1 MIDFLKKPWVIFA
14 IALPYFFCMN
24 NYLGIRIDG
33 VLYTLQVIH
42 RWFPE
47 RFVGDPPFMFG
58 NQDSFTI
65 FSPVYGFLMSHLS
78 VDVAALVITFIIQIV
93 FAVAMILFI
102 RAFAKK
108 FGFEHWTLPL
118 VIAFFTIYIS
128 GSDRT
133 FIFFSRLVEPYPV
146 PRSLAVAFGIMGLA
160 AIFSKNKW
168 ITPVL
173 ALVGSAFH
181 PLMAGW
187 VLPVWM
193 FYHFPKTRIPIV
205 VMSALLPLAGYIG
218 VEPFAGYP
226 DDWYYKP
233 LKCGPWGEKKEY
245 ISRFAV
251 YVSFFILLLY
261 KYSLNKYVRNFLVS
275 VSITT
280 TIAYYWFLWT
290 GINDFILLYQ
300 FQVWRVEWLCIVAS
314 FILFAYVLHDVVS
327 SYTKTHNFT
336 TRDLSIILIGLT
348 LFSDVHALEGLIVA
362 IILLLK
368 KNENVT
374 KKHFLVLGFMY
385 AVLNLLMA
393 AYCYMLVMG
402 APLPYI
408 VNFPL
413 ANSLYDRYT
422 ITTAIICLVCGVL
435 VLRKKDFL
443 RGVLFLLYLVFPQL
457 LMLPIVALAFPLL
470 KKWQMVAAILLIV
483 IDGIWGFPLRTT
495 SITLK
500 SLEKSQFLWTALFTF
515 IFAVAWTVKSK
526 NVLIAKILL
535 FLPILFAV
543 PYAVTHW
550 DSRQEKQII
559 EESNIDQF
567 KRQMIFPQVKE
578 RGKMFYYVNG
588 HLSNH
593 SRLQFLGGNYADYE
607 STVGEIFS
615 KDHFNVA
622 GNRCKNILYKNTE
635 RTFESVSSR
644 CTMVNS
650 FFSDSLSNPDI
661 LIDRTEYLCSL
672 DEISHLV
679 SDFENLPFVK
689 QDSLRMNVLEKN
701 VYLYGCPRQSQ
712 LEVSSNQAL
721 TEGR

>member
-24 NYLGIRIDG
+24 NYMGIRIDG

-78 VDVAALVITFIIQIV
+78 VDVAAMVITLVIQLV

-102 RAFAKK
+102 RAFARK
-108 FGFEHWTLPL
+108 FNFEHWTLPL

-133 FIFFSRLVEPYPV
+133 FIFFSRLIEPYPV

-160 AIFSKNKW
+160 AIFSKNRW

-205 VMSALLPLAGYIG
+205 VMSALFPLAGYIG

-226 DDWYYKP
+226 DDWYYKSLTCVP
-233 LKCGPWGEKKEY
+233 NAGFVFRFLMY
-245 ISRFAV
+245 IA
-251 YVSFFILLLY
+251 FFVIFIKWYAKGTFERQFCISALL
-261 KYSLNKYVRNFLVS
+261 
-275 VSITT
+275 ITA
-280 TIAYYWFLWT
+280 IATYWYLWT
-290 GINDFILLYQ
+290 GINNFILLYQ
-300 FQVWRVEWLCIVAS
+300 FQVWRMEWLCIVAS
-314 FILFAYVLHDVVS
+314 FVLFAYILYDVVS
-327 SYTKTHNFT
+327 GYRETCRFT
-336 TRDLSIILIGLT
+336 TRDLSIVLIGLT
-348 LFSDVHALEGLIVA
+348 LFSDIHAPEGLVAA

-368 KNENVT
+368 KNEDVT
-374 KKHFLVLGFMY
+374 KKHLLLLGFMY

-393 AYCYMLVMG
+393 AYCYMLALGVSI
-402 APLPYI
+402 PYI

-413 ANSLYDRYT
+413 ANSLYNRYIT
-422 ITTAIICLVCGVL
+422 ITALVCLICGL
-435 VLRKKDFL
+435 LTLRKKDFF
-443 RGVLFLLYLVFPQL
+443 RAVLFLLYPFFPQL
-457 LMLPIVALAFPLL
+457 LLLPVVALAFPLL
-470 KKWQMVAAILLIV
+470 KRWQVVAAIALVV
-483 IDGIWGFPLRTT
+483 IDGAWGFPMRTT
-495 SITLK
+495 NITL
-500 SLEKSQFLWTALFTF
+500 SFLEKSQFLWTVLFVSV
-515 IFAVAWTVKSK
+515 FAVAWFAKAKCGLVT
-526 NVLIAKILL
+526 KILL
-535 FLPILFAV
+535 FLPVLFAV
-543 PYAVTHW
+543 PYAMTHW
-550 DSRQEKQII
+550 DHRQEKQKI
-559 EESNIDQF
+559 EESNLDQF
-567 KRQMIFPQVKE
+567 KSQMAFPQVKE

-588 HLSNH
+588 YMDGD
-593 SRLQFLGGNYADYE
+593 SRLQFLGGNFADTK
-607 STVGEIFS
+607 STVGEIF
-615 KDHFNVA
+615 N
-622 GNRCKNILYKNTE
+622 KNHHKVSTGRLNHLIYKKNEKNAFTGI
-635 RTFESVSSR
+635 RMRDAIMYNFFE
-644 CTMVNS
+644 
-650 FFSDSLSNPDI
+650 DSLSVSGI
-661 LIDRTEYLCSL
+661 LIDRTRYLCSL

-689 QDSLRMNVLEKN
+689 QDSLRMNVLDKN
-701 VYLYGCPRQSQ
+701 VYLYECPQQSQ
-712 LEVSSNQAL
+712 VEVSSN
-721 TEGR
+721 

>member
-24 NYLGIRIDG
+24 NYMGIRIDG

-78 VDVAALVITFIIQIV
+78 VDVAAMVITLVIQLV

-102 RAFAKK
+102 RAFARK
-108 FGFEHWTLPL
+108 FNFEHWTLPL

-133 FIFFSRLVEPYPV
+133 FIFFSRLIEPYPV

-160 AIFSKNKW
+160 AIFSKNRW

-205 VMSALLPLAGYIG
+205 VMSALFPLAGYIG

-226 DDWYYKP
+226 DDWYYKS
-233 LKCGPWGEKKEY
+233 LTCGPNAGFVFRFLMY
-245 ISRFAV
+245 IA
-251 YVSFFILLLY
+251 FFIIFIKWYAKGTFERQFCFSVLLL
-261 KYSLNKYVRNFLVS
+261 
-275 VSITT
+275 TA
-280 TIAYYWFLWT
+280 IAAYWYLWT
-290 GINDFILLYQ
+290 GINNFILLYQ
-300 FQVWRVEWLCIVAS
+300 FQVWRMEWLCIVAS
-314 FILFAYVLHDVVS
+314 FVLFAYILYDVVS
-327 SYTKTHNFT
+327 GYRETCRFT
-336 TRDLSIILIGLT
+336 TRDLSIVLIGLT
-348 LFSDVHALEGLIVA
+348 LFSDIHAPEGLVAA

-368 KNENVT
+368 KNEDVT
-374 KKHFLVLGFMY
+374 KKHLLLLGFMY

-393 AYCYMLVMG
+393 AYCYMLALGVSI
-402 APLPYI
+402 PYI

-413 ANSLYDRYT
+413 ANSLYNRYIT
-422 ITTAIICLVCGVL
+422 ITALVCLICGL
-435 VLRKKDFL
+435 LTLRKKDFF
-443 RGVLFLLYLVFPQL
+443 RAVLFLLYPFFPQL
-457 LMLPIVALAFPLL
+457 LLLPIVALAFPLL
-470 KKWQMVAAILLIV
+470 KRWQVVAAVALIV
-483 IDGIWGFPLRTT
+483 VDGIWGFPMRTT
-495 SITLK
+495 NITL
-500 SLEKSQFLWTALFTF
+500 SFLEKSQLLWAVLFASVF
-515 IFAVAWTVKSK
+515 IFAWFAKAKYGLV
-526 NVLIAKILL
+526 AKILL
-535 FLPILFAV
+535 FLPVLFAV
-543 PYAVTHW
+543 PYAITHW
-550 DSRQEKQII
+550 DHRQEKQKI
-559 EESNIDQF
+559 EESNLDQF
-567 KRQMIFPQVKE
+567 KRQMAFPQVKE

-588 HLSNH
+588 YMDGV
-593 SRLQFLGGNYADYE
+593 SRLQFLGGNYVDTKT
-607 STVGEIFS
+607 TVGEIFNKGHHQLAVDRLNRLIYK
-615 KDHFNVA
+615 KDAKPAFNGV
-622 GNRCKNILYKNTE
+622 YE
-635 RTFESVSSR
+635 RDR
-644 CTMVNS
+644 IMYD
-650 FFSDSLSNPDI
+650 FFDDSLSISGI
-661 LIDRTEYLCSL
+661 LIDRTKYLCSL

-689 QDSLRMNVLEKN
+689 QDSLRMNVLDKN
-701 VYLYGCPRQSQ
+701 VYLYECPQQSQ
-712 LEVSSNQAL
+712 VEVSSN
-721 TEGR
+721 

>member
-160 AIFSKNKW
+160 TIFSKNKW

-233 LKCGPWGEKKEY
+233 LTYGPNAGFVFRFLMY
-245 ISRFAV
+245 IA
-251 YVSFFILLLY
+251 FFIIFIKWYAKGTFERQFCFSVLLL
-261 KYSLNKYVRNFLVS
+261 
-275 VSITT
+275 TA
-280 TIAYYWFLWT
+280 IAAYWYLWT
-290 GINDFILLYQ
+290 GINNFILLYQ
-300 FQVWRVEWLCIVAS
+300 FQVWRMEWLCIIAS
-314 FILFAYVLHDVVS
+314 FVLFAYIFYDVVS
-327 SYTKTHNFT
+327 GYRETRRFT
-336 TRDLSIILIGLT
+336 TRDLAVILIGLT
-348 LFSDVHALEGLIVA
+348 LFSDVHAPEGLVAA

-368 KNENVT
+368 KNEDVT
-374 KKHFLVLGFMY
+374 KKHFLMLGFMY

-435 VLRKKDFL
+435 QLRKKDFF
-443 RGVLFLLYLVFPQL
+443 RAILFLLYLVFPQFL
-457 LMLPIVALAFPLL
+457 LLPIVALAIPLL
-470 KKWQMVAAILLIV
+470 KRWQVVAAIVLII
-483 IDGIWGFPLRTT
+483 IDGVWGFPMRTT
-495 SITLK
+495 NISLTL
-500 SLEKSQFLWTALFTF
+500 LEKSQFLWAVLFVSVF
-515 IFAVAWTVKSK
+515 VIAWFAKVKYGL
-526 NVLIAKILL
+526 VAKILL
-535 FLPILFAV
+535 FLPVLFAV
-543 PYAVTHW
+543 PYAMTHW
-550 DSRQEKQII
+550 DHRQEKQKI
-559 EESNIDQF
+559 EESNLDQF
-567 KRQMIFPQVKE
+567 KSQMAFPQVKE

-588 HLSNH
+588 YMNGD
-593 SRLQFLGGNYADYE
+593 SRLQFLGGNYADTK
-607 STVGEIFS
+607 STVGEIF
-615 KDHFNVA
+615 N
-622 GNRCKNILYKNTE
+622 KNHHKVSTGRLNHLIYKKNEKNAFTGI
-635 RTFESVSSR
+635 RMRDAIMYNFFEDSLSVSS
-644 CTMVNS
+644 
-650 FFSDSLSNPDI
+650 I
-661 LIDRTEYLCSL
+661 LIDRTRYLCSL

-679 SDFENLPFVK
+679 SDFDNLPFAK
-689 QDSLRMNVLEKN
+689 QDSLRMNELDKN
-701 VYLYGCPRQSQ
+701 VYLYECPQQSSV
-712 LEVSSNQAL
+712 EVSSN
-721 TEGR
+721 

>member
-24 NYLGIRIDG
+24 NYMGIRIDG

-78 VDVAALVITFIIQIV
+78 VDVAALVITFIIQLV
-93 FAVAMILFI
+93 FAVAMIQFI
-102 RAFAKK
+102 RSFARK
-108 FGFEHWTLPL
+108 FDFEHWTLPL

-173 ALVGSAFH
+173 ALIGSAFH

-205 VMSALLPLAGYIG
+205 VMSALFPLAGYIG
-218 VEPFAGYP
+218 VEPFEGYP

-251 YVSFFILLLY
+251 YIAFFGLLIS
-261 KYSLNKYVRNFLVS
+261 KYNLNKYVRNFTM
-275 VSITT
+275 SIFITAA
-280 TIAYYWFLWT
+280 IAFYWYLWT
-290 GINDFILLYQ
+290 GINNFILLYQ
-300 FQVWRVEWLCIVAS
+300 FQVWRMEWLCIVAS
-314 FILFAYVLHDVVS
+314 FVLFACVLYDVVS
-327 SYTKTHNFT
+327 NFRETHSFT
-336 TRDLSIILIGLT
+336 TRNLSIILIGLT
-348 LFSDVHALEGLIVA
+348 LFSDVHAPEGLVAA
-362 IILLLK
+362 IILLLR

-374 KKHFLVLGFMY
+374 KKHFLMLGFMY

-402 APLPYI
+402 ASIPYI

-413 ANSLYDRYT
+413 GNSLYNRYT
-422 ITTAIICLVCGVL
+422 VTIAIISLVYGVL
-435 VLRKKDFL
+435 VLRKKEFL
-443 RGVLFLLYLVFPQL
+443 RAVLFLLYLVFPQFL
-457 LMLPIVALAFPLL
+457 LLPIIALAFPLL
-470 KKWQMVAAILLIV
+470 KRWQMVAAIMLIV
-483 IDGIWGFPLRTT
+483 VDGIWGFPMRTT
-495 SITLK
+495 SITLT
-500 SLEKSQFLWTALFTF
+500 SLERMQFLWATLFAF
-515 IFAVAWTVKSK
+515 VFVIAWAIKSK
-526 NVLIAKILL
+526 YVLIAKILL

-567 KRQMIFPQVKE
+567 KRQMIFPQVKD
-578 RGKMFYYVNG
+578 RGKMFFYVNG

-615 KDHFNVA
+615 KNHFNVA
-622 GNRCKNILYKNTE
+622 GNRCKIILYKNTE

-661 LIDRTEYLCSL
+661 LIDRTKYLCSL

-689 QDSLRMNVLEKN
+689 QDSLRMKVLDKN
-701 VYLYGCPRQSQ
+701 VYLYECPQLSQ
-712 LEVSSNQAL
+712 AGAESN
-721 TEGR
+721 

>member
-24 NYLGIRIDG
+24 NYMGIRIDG

-78 VDVAALVITFIIQIV
+78 VDVAAMVITLVIQLV

-102 RAFAKK
+102 RAFARK
-108 FGFEHWTLPL
+108 FNFEHWTLPL

-133 FIFFSRLVEPYPV
+133 FIFFSRLIEPYPV

-160 AIFSKNKW
+160 AMFSKNRW

-205 VMSALLPLAGYIG
+205 VMSALFPLAGYIG

-251 YVSFFILLLY
+251 YISFFGLLIS
-261 KYSLNKYVRNFLVS
+261 KYNLNKYARNFTLS
-275 VSITT
+275 VFITT
-280 TIAYYWFLWT
+280 VIAFYWYLWT
-290 GINDFILLYQ
+290 GINNFILLYQ
-300 FQVWRVEWLCIVAS
+300 FQVWRMEWLCIVAS
-314 FILFAYVLHDVVS
+314 FVLFAYIFYDVVS
-327 SYTKTHNFT
+327 GYRETRRFT
-336 TRDLSIILIGLT
+336 TRDLAVILIGLT
-348 LFSDVHALEGLIVA
+348 LFSDVHAPEGLVAA

-368 KNENVT
+368 KNEDVT
-374 KKHFLVLGFMY
+374 KKHLLLLGFMY

-393 AYCYMLVMG
+393 AYCYMLALGVSI
-402 APLPYI
+402 PYI

-413 ANSLYDRYT
+413 ANSLYNRYIT
-422 ITTAIICLVCGVL
+422 ITALVCLICGL
-435 VLRKKDFL
+435 LTLRKKDFF
-443 RGVLFLLYLVFPQL
+443 RAVLFLLYPFSPQL
-457 LMLPIVALAFPLL
+457 LLLPIVALAFPLL
-470 KKWQMVAAILLIV
+470 KRWQVVAAIALVV
-483 IDGIWGFPLRTT
+483 IDGAWGFPMRTT
-495 SITLK
+495 NITL
-500 SLEKSQFLWTALFTF
+500 SFLEKSQFLWTVLFVSV
-515 IFAVAWTVKSK
+515 FAVAWFAKAKCGLVT
-526 NVLIAKILL
+526 KILL
-535 FLPILFAV
+535 FLPVSFAV
-543 PYAVTHW
+543 PYAITHW
-550 DSRQEKQII
+550 DHRQEKQKI
-559 EESNIDQF
+559 EESNLDQF
-567 KRQMIFPQVKE
+567 KRQMAFPQVKE
-578 RGKMFYYVNG
+578 RGRMFYYVNG
-588 HLSNH
+588 YLSNH
-593 SRLQFLGGNYADYE
+593 SRLQFLGGSYADYE

-615 KDHFNVA
+615 KNHFDVA
-622 GNRCKNILYKNTE
+622 GKRCKNILYKNTE
-635 RTFESVSSR
+635 CTFKSVSSR
-644 CTMVNS
+644 CSMVNY
-650 FFSDSLSNPDI
+650 FFTDSLSNPDI
-661 LIDRTEYLCSL
+661 LIDRTKYLCSL

-689 QDSLRMNVLEKN
+689 QDSLRMNVLDKN
-701 VYLYGCPRQSQ
+701 VYLYECPQQSQ
-712 LEVSSNQAL
+712 VEVSSN
-721 TEGR
+721 

>member
-160 AIFSKNKW
+160 TIFSKNKW

-187 VLPVWM
+187 ILPVWM

-233 LKCGPWGEKKEY
+233 LTYGPNAGFVFRFLMY
-245 ISRFAV
+245 IA
-251 YVSFFILLLY
+251 FFIIFIKWYAKGTFERQFCFSVLLL
-261 KYSLNKYVRNFLVS
+261 
-275 VSITT
+275 TA
-280 TIAYYWFLWT
+280 IAAYWYLWT
-290 GINDFILLYQ
+290 GINNFILLYQ
-300 FQVWRVEWLCIVAS
+300 FQVWRMEWLCIVVS
-314 FILFAYVLHDVVS
+314 FVLLAYIFYDVVS
-327 SYTKTHNFT
+327 GYRETRRFT
-336 TRDLSIILIGLT
+336 TRNLAVILIGLT
-348 LFSDVHALEGLIVA
+348 LFSDVHAPEGLVAA

-374 KKHFLVLGFMY
+374 KKHFLMLGFMY

-402 APLPYI
+402 ASIPY
-408 VNFPL
+408 FLHFSL
-413 ANSLYDRYT
+413 ANSLYNHYT
-422 ITTAIICLVCGVL
+422 ITTAVICLICGVL
-435 VLRKKDFL
+435 QLRKKDFF
-443 RGVLFLLYLVFPQL
+443 RAILFLLYLVFPQFL
-457 LMLPIVALAFPLL
+457 LLPIVALAILLL
-470 KKWQMVAAILLIV
+470 KRWQVVAAIVLII
-483 IDGIWGFPLRTT
+483 IDGVWGFPMRTT
-495 SITLK
+495 NISLTL
-500 SLEKSQFLWTALFTF
+500 LEKSQFLWAVLFVSVF
-515 IFAVAWTVKSK
+515 VIAWFAKVKYGL
-526 NVLIAKILL
+526 VAKILL
-535 FLPILFAV
+535 FLPVLFAV
-543 PYAVTHW
+543 PYAMTHW
-550 DSRQEKQII
+550 DHRQEKQKI
-559 EESNIDQF
+559 EESNLDQF
-567 KRQMIFPQVKE
+567 KSQMAFPQVKE

-588 HLSNH
+588 YMNGD
-593 SRLQFLGGNYADYE
+593 SRLQFLGGNYADTK
-607 STVGEIFS
+607 STVGEIF
-615 KDHFNVA
+615 N
-622 GNRCKNILYKNTE
+622 KNHHKVSTGRLNHLIYKKNEKNAFTGI
-635 RTFESVSSR
+635 RMRDAIMYNFFEDSLSVSS
-644 CTMVNS
+644 
-650 FFSDSLSNPDI
+650 I
-661 LIDRTEYLCSL
+661 LIDRTRYLCSL

-679 SDFENLPFVK
+679 SDFDNLPFAK
-689 QDSLRMNVLEKN
+689 QDSLRMNELDKN
-701 VYLYGCPRQSQ
+701 VYLYECPQQSSV
-712 LEVSSNQAL
+712 EVSSN
-721 TEGR
+721 

>member
-205 VMSALLPLAGYIG
+205 VMSALFPLAGYIG

-233 LKCGPWGEKKEY
+233 LTCGPNAGFVFRFLMY
-245 ISRFAV
+245 IA
-251 YVSFFILLLY
+251 FFIIFIKWYAKGTFERQFCFSVLLL
-261 KYSLNKYVRNFLVS
+261 
-275 VSITT
+275 TA
-280 TIAYYWFLWT
+280 IAAYWYLWT
-290 GINDFILLYQ
+290 GINNFILLYQ
-300 FQVWRVEWLCIVAS
+300 FQVWRVEWLCIVVS
-314 FILFAYVLHDVVS
+314 FILFACVLSDVVS
-327 SYTKTHNFT
+327 GYRKFRRFT

-348 LFSDVHALEGLIVA
+348 LFSDIHALEGLIAAV
-362 IILLLK
+362 ILLLR
-368 KNENVT
+368 KNEDVT
-374 KKHFLVLGFMY
+374 KKHFLMLGFMY

-402 APLPYI
+402 ASIPY
-408 VNFPL
+408 FLHFSL
-413 ANSLYDRYT
+413 ANSLYNHYT
-422 ITTAIICLVCGVL
+422 ITTAVICLICGVL
-435 VLRKKDFL
+435 QLRKKDFF
-443 RGVLFLLYLVFPQL
+443 RAILFLLYLVFPQFL
-457 LMLPIVALAFPLL
+457 LLPIVALAIPLL
-470 KKWQMVAAILLIV
+470 KRWQVVAAIVLIV
-483 IDGIWGFPLRTT
+483 IDCIWGFPLRTT
-495 SITLK
+495 NISLT
-500 SLEKSQFLWTALFTF
+500 SLEKTQFLWAALFAFTF
-515 IFAVAWTVKSK
+515 VVAWTTKSK
-526 NVLIAKILL
+526 YVLIAKFLL
-535 FLPILFAV
+535 FLPAVFAV

-550 DSRQEKQII
+550 DCRQEKQKI
-559 EESNIDQF
+559 EESNLDQF
-567 KRQMIFPQVKE
+567 KKQMIFPQIKE
-578 RGKMFYYVNG
+578 RGRMFYYVNG
-588 HLSNH
+588 YMDRD
-593 SRLQFLGGNYADYE
+593 SRLQFLGGNYVDTKT
-607 STVGEIFS
+607 TVGEIFN
-615 KDHFNVA
+615 KGHHQLAVNRLNKLIYRN
-622 GNRCKNILYKNTE
+622 GNKPNFKGVYE
-635 RTFESVSSR
+635 RAQI
-644 CTMVNS
+644 MYG
-650 FFSDSLSNPDI
+650 FFDDSLSVSNI
-661 LIDRTEYLCSL
+661 LIDRTKYLCSL
-672 DEISHLV
+672 GEISHLV
-679 SDFENLPFVK
+679 SDFEDLPFVK
-689 QDSLRMNVLEKN
+689 QDSLLMNVLDKN
-701 VYLYGCPRQSQ
+701 VYLYECPQLSQ
-712 LEVSSNQAL
+712 LDVVSN
-721 TEGR
+721 

>member
-14 IALPYFFCMN
+14 IDLPYFFCMN

-160 AIFSKNKW
+160 TIFSKNKW

-233 LKCGPWGEKKEY
+233 LTYGPNAGFVFRFLMY
-245 ISRFAV
+245 IA
-251 YVSFFILLLY
+251 FFIIFIKWYAKGTFERQFCFSVLLL
-261 KYSLNKYVRNFLVS
+261 
-275 VSITT
+275 TA
-280 TIAYYWFLWT
+280 IAAYWYLWT
-290 GINDFILLYQ
+290 GINNFILLYQ
-300 FQVWRVEWLCIVAS
+300 FQVWRMEWLCIVVS
-314 FILFAYVLHDVVS
+314 FVLLAYIFYDVVS
-327 SYTKTHNFT
+327 GYRETRRFT
-336 TRDLSIILIGLT
+336 TRDLAVILIGLT
-348 LFSDVHALEGLIVA
+348 LFSDVHAPEGLVAA

-374 KKHFLVLGFMY
+374 KKHFLMLGFMY

-402 APLPYI
+402 ASIPY
-408 VNFPL
+408 FLHFSL
-413 ANSLYDRYT
+413 ANSLYNHYT
-422 ITTAIICLVCGVL
+422 ITTAVICLICGVL
-435 VLRKKDFL
+435 QLRKKDFF
-443 RGVLFLLYLVFPQL
+443 RAILFLLYLVFPQFL
-457 LMLPIVALAFPLL
+457 LLPIVALAIPLL
-470 KKWQMVAAILLIV
+470 KRWQVVAAIVLII
-483 IDGIWGFPLRTT
+483 IDGVWGFPMRTT
-495 SITLK
+495 NISLTL
-500 SLEKSQFLWTALFTF
+500 LEKSQFLWAVLFVSVF
-515 IFAVAWTVKSK
+515 VIAWFAKVKYGL
-526 NVLIAKILL
+526 VAKILL
-535 FLPILFAV
+535 FLPVLFAV
-543 PYAVTHW
+543 PYAMTHW
-550 DSRQEKQII
+550 DHRQEKQKI
-559 EESNIDQF
+559 EESNLDQF
-567 KRQMIFPQVKE
+567 KSQMAFPQVKE

-588 HLSNH
+588 YMNGD
-593 SRLQFLGGNYADYE
+593 SRLQFLGGNYADTKT
-607 STVGEIFS
+607 TVGEIFN
-615 KDHFNVA
+615 KGHHQLAVNRLNKLIYRN
-622 GNRCKNILYKNTE
+622 GNKPNFKGVYE
-635 RTFESVSSR
+635 RGQIMYGFFDDSLSVSS
-644 CTMVNS
+644 
-650 FFSDSLSNPDI
+650 I
-661 LIDRTEYLCSL
+661 LIDRTKYLCSL
-672 DEISHLV
+672 GEISHLV
-679 SDFENLPFVK
+679 SDFEDLPFVK
-689 QDSLRMNVLEKN
+689 QDSLLMNVLDKN
-701 VYLYGCPRQSQ
+701 VYLYECPQLSQ
-712 LEVSSNQAL
+712 LDVVSN
-721 TEGR
+721 

>member
-24 NYLGIRIDG
+24 NYMGIRIDG

-78 VDVAALVITFIIQIV
+78 VDVAAMVITLVIQLV

-102 RAFAKK
+102 RAFARK
-108 FGFEHWTLPL
+108 FNFEHWTLPL

-133 FIFFSRLVEPYPV
+133 FIFFSRLIEPYPV

-160 AIFSKNKW
+160 AIFSKNRW

-205 VMSALLPLAGYIG
+205 VMSALFPLAGYIG

-233 LKCGPWGEKKEY
+233 LTYGPNAGFVFRFLMY
-245 ISRFAV
+245 IA
-251 YVSFFILLLY
+251 FFIIFIKWYAKGTFERQFCFSVLLL
-261 KYSLNKYVRNFLVS
+261 
-275 VSITT
+275 TA
-280 TIAYYWFLWT
+280 IAAYWYLWT
-290 GINDFILLYQ
+290 GINNFILLYQ
-300 FQVWRVEWLCIVAS
+300 FQVWRMEWLCIVAS
-314 FILFAYVLHDVVS
+314 FVLFAYIFYDVVS
-327 SYTKTHNFT
+327 GYRETRRFT
-336 TRDLSIILIGLT
+336 TRDLAVVLIGLT
-348 LFSDVHALEGLIVA
+348 LFSDIHAPEGLVAA

-368 KNENVT
+368 KNEDVT
-374 KKHFLVLGFMY
+374 KKHLLLLGFMY

-393 AYCYMLVMG
+393 AYCYMLALGVSI
-402 APLPYI
+402 PYI

-413 ANSLYDRYT
+413 ANSLYNRYIT
-422 ITTAIICLVCGVL
+422 ITALVCLICGL
-435 VLRKKDFL
+435 LTLRKKDFF
-443 RGVLFLLYLVFPQL
+443 RAVLFLLYPFSPQL
-457 LMLPIVALAFPLL
+457 LLLPIVALAFPLL
-470 KKWQMVAAILLIV
+470 KRWQVVAAVALIV
-483 IDGIWGFPLRTT
+483 VDGAWGFPMRTT
-495 SITLK
+495 NITL
-500 SLEKSQFLWTALFTF
+500 SFLEKSQFLWTVLFVSV
-515 IFAVAWTVKSK
+515 FAVAWFAKAKCGLVT
-526 NVLIAKILL
+526 KILL
-535 FLPILFAV
+535 FLPVLFAV
-543 PYAVTHW
+543 PYAMTHW
-550 DSRQEKQII
+550 DHRQEKQKI
-559 EESNIDQF
+559 EESNLDQF
-567 KRQMIFPQVKE
+567 KSQMAFPQVKE

-588 HLSNH
+588 YMNGD
-593 SRLQFLGGNYADYE
+593 SRLQFLGGNYVDTKT
-607 STVGEIFS
+607 TVGEIFN
-615 KDHFNVA
+615 KGHHQLAVDRL
-622 GNRCKNILYKNTE
+622 NRLIYKNDNNPTFKGVYE
-635 RTFESVSSR
+635 RARIMYDFFEDSLSVSS
-644 CTMVNS
+644 
-650 FFSDSLSNPDI
+650 I
-661 LIDRTEYLCSL
+661 LIDRTKYLCSL

-689 QDSLRMNVLEKN
+689 QDSLRMNVLDKN
-701 VYLYGCPRQSQ
+701 VYLYECPQLSQ
-712 LEVSSNQAL
+712 AEVESN
-721 TEGR
+721 

>member
-24 NYLGIRIDG
+24 NYMGIRIDG

-78 VDVAALVITFIIQIV
+78 VDVAAMVITLVIQLV

-102 RAFAKK
+102 RAFARK
-108 FGFEHWTLPL
+108 FNFEHWTLPL

-133 FIFFSRLVEPYPV
+133 FIFFSRLIEPYPV

-160 AIFSKNKW
+160 AIFSKNRW

-205 VMSALLPLAGYIG
+205 VMSALFPLAGYIG

-226 DDWYYKP
+226 DDWYYKS
-233 LKCGPWGEKKEY
+233 LTCGPNAGFVFRFLMY
-245 ISRFAV
+245 IA
-251 YVSFFILLLY
+251 FFIIFIKWYAKGTFERQFCFSVLLL
-261 KYSLNKYVRNFLVS
+261 
-275 VSITT
+275 TA
-280 TIAYYWFLWT
+280 IAAYWYLWT
-290 GINDFILLYQ
+290 GINNFILLYQ
-300 FQVWRVEWLCIVAS
+300 FQVWRMEWLCIVAS
-314 FILFAYVLHDVVS
+314 FVLFAYILYDVVS
-327 SYTKTHNFT
+327 GYRETCRFT
-336 TRDLSIILIGLT
+336 TRDLSIVLIGLT
-348 LFSDVHALEGLIVA
+348 LFSDIHAPEGLVAA

-368 KNENVT
+368 KNEDVT
-374 KKHFLVLGFMY
+374 KKHLLLLGFMY

-393 AYCYMLVMG
+393 AYCYMLALGVSI
-402 APLPYI
+402 PYI

-413 ANSLYDRYT
+413 ANSLYNRYIT
-422 ITTAIICLVCGVL
+422 ITALVCLICGL
-435 VLRKKDFL
+435 LTLRKKDFF
-443 RGVLFLLYLVFPQL
+443 RAVLFLLYPFFPQL
-457 LMLPIVALAFPLL
+457 LLLPIVALAFPLL
-470 KKWQMVAAILLIV
+470 KRWQVVAAVALIV
-483 IDGIWGFPLRTT
+483 VDGIWGFPMRTT
-495 SITLK
+495 NITL
-500 SLEKSQFLWTALFTF
+500 SFLEKSQLLWAVLFASVF
-515 IFAVAWTVKSK
+515 IFAWFAKAKYGLV
-526 NVLIAKILL
+526 AKILL
-535 FLPILFAV
+535 FLPVLFAV
-543 PYAVTHW
+543 PYAITHW
-550 DSRQEKQII
+550 DHRQEKQKI
-559 EESNIDQF
+559 EESNLDQF
-567 KRQMIFPQVKE
+567 KRQMAFPQVKE

-588 HLSNH
+588 YMDGV
-593 SRLQFLGGNYADYE
+593 SRLQFLGGNYVDTKT
-607 STVGEIFS
+607 TVGEIF
-615 KDHFNVA
+615 N
-622 GNRCKNILYKNTE
+622 KNHHKVSTGRLNHLIYKKNEKNAFTGI
-635 RTFESVSSR
+635 RMRDAIMYNFFE
-644 CTMVNS
+644 
-650 FFSDSLSNPDI
+650 DSLSVSGI
-661 LIDRTEYLCSL
+661 LIDRTKYLCSL

-689 QDSLRMNVLEKN
+689 QDSLRMNVLDKK
-701 VYLYGCPRQSQ
+701 VYLYECPQQSQ
-712 LEVSSNQAL
+712 VEVSSN
-721 TEGR
+721 

>member
-24 NYLGIRIDG
+24 NYMGIRIDG

-78 VDVAALVITFIIQIV
+78 VDVAAMVITLVIQLV

-102 RAFAKK
+102 RAFARK
-108 FGFEHWTLPL
+108 FNFEHWTLPL

-133 FIFFSRLVEPYPV
+133 FIFFSRLIEPYPV

-160 AIFSKNKW
+160 AIFSKNRW

-205 VMSALLPLAGYIG
+205 VMSALFPLAGYIG

-226 DDWYYKP
+226 DDWYYKS
-233 LKCGPWGEKKEY
+233 LTCGPNAGFVFRFLMY
-245 ISRFAV
+245 IA
-251 YVSFFILLLY
+251 FFIIFIKWYAKGTFERQFCFSVLLL
-261 KYSLNKYVRNFLVS
+261 
-275 VSITT
+275 TA
-280 TIAYYWFLWT
+280 IAAYWYLWT
-290 GINDFILLYQ
+290 GINNFILLYQ
-300 FQVWRVEWLCIVAS
+300 FQVWRMEWLCIVAS
-314 FILFAYVLHDVVS
+314 FVLFAYILYDVVS
-327 SYTKTHNFT
+327 GYRETCRFT
-336 TRDLSIILIGLT
+336 TRDLSIVLIGLT
-348 LFSDVHALEGLIVA
+348 LFSDIHAPEGLVAA

-368 KNENVT
+368 KNEDVT
-374 KKHFLVLGFMY
+374 KKHLLLLGFMY

-393 AYCYMLVMG
+393 AYCYMLALGVSI
-402 APLPYI
+402 PYI

-413 ANSLYDRYT
+413 ANSLYNRYIT
-422 ITTAIICLVCGVL
+422 ITALVCLICGL
-435 VLRKKDFL
+435 LTLRKKDFF
-443 RGVLFLLYLVFPQL
+443 RAVLFLLYPFFPQL
-457 LMLPIVALAFPLL
+457 LLLPIVALAFPLL
-470 KKWQMVAAILLIV
+470 KRWQVVAAVALIV
-483 IDGIWGFPLRTT
+483 VDGIWGFPMRTT
-495 SITLK
+495 NITL
-500 SLEKSQFLWTALFTF
+500 SFLEKSQLLWAVLFASVF
-515 IFAVAWTVKSK
+515 IFAWFAKAKYGLV
-526 NVLIAKILL
+526 AKILL
-535 FLPILFAV
+535 FLPVLFAV
-543 PYAVTHW
+543 PYAITHW
-550 DSRQEKQII
+550 DHRQEKQKI
-559 EESNIDQF
+559 EESNLDQF
-567 KRQMIFPQVKE
+567 KRQMAFPQVKE

-588 HLSNH
+588 YMDGV
-593 SRLQFLGGNYADYE
+593 SRLQFLGGNYVDTKT
-607 STVGEIFS
+607 TVGEIF
-615 KDHFNVA
+615 N
-622 GNRCKNILYKNTE
+622 KNHHKVSTGRLNHLIYKKNEKNAFTGI
-635 RTFESVSSR
+635 RMRDAIMYNFFEDSLSVSS
-644 CTMVNS
+644 
-650 FFSDSLSNPDI
+650 I
-661 LIDRTEYLCSL
+661 LVDRTRYLCSL

-689 QDSLRMNVLEKN
+689 QDSLRMNVLDKK
-701 VYLYGCPRQSQ
+701 VYLYECPQLSQ
-712 LEVSSNQAL
+712 AGAESN
-721 TEGR
+721 

>member
-133 FIFFSRLVEPYPV
+133 FVFFSRLVEPYPV

-160 AIFSKNKW
+160 TIFSKNKW

-205 VMSALLPLAGYIG
+205 VMSALFPLAGYIG

-251 YVSFFILLLY
+251 YIAFFGLLIS
-261 KYSLNKYVRNFLVS
+261 KYNLNKYVRNFTL
-275 VSITT
+275 SIFITAA
-280 TIAYYWFLWT
+280 IAFYWYLWT
-290 GINDFILLYQ
+290 GINNFILLYQ
-300 FQVWRVEWLCIVAS
+300 FQVWRMEWLCIVVS
-314 FILFAYVLHDVVS
+314 FVLFANILYDVVS
-327 SYTKTHNFT
+327 NFRETHSFT

-348 LFSDVHALEGLIVA
+348 LFSDVHAPEGLVAA
-362 IILLLK
+362 IILLLR

-374 KKHFLVLGFMY
+374 KKHFLMLGFMY

-393 AYCYMLVMG
+393 AYCYMLVLG
-402 APLPYI
+402 ASIPYI
-408 VNFPL
+408 VNFLL
-413 ANSLYDRYT
+413 ANSLYNRYMI
-422 ITTAIICLVCGVL
+422 ITALVCLICGL
-435 VLRKKDFL
+435 LMLRKKDFF
-443 RGVLFLLYLVFPQL
+443 RAVLFLLYPFFPQL
-457 LMLPIVALAFPLL
+457 LLLPIVALAIPLL
-470 KKWQMVAAILLIV
+470 KRWQVVAAIVLII
-483 IDGIWGFPLRTT
+483 IDGVWGFPMRTT
-495 SITLK
+495 NISLTL
-500 SLEKSQFLWTALFTF
+500 LEKSQFLWAVLFVSVF
-515 IFAVAWTVKSK
+515 VIAWFAKVKYGL
-526 NVLIAKILL
+526 VAKILL
-535 FLPILFAV
+535 FLPVLFAV
-543 PYAVTHW
+543 PYAMTHW
-550 DSRQEKQII
+550 DHRQEKQII

-567 KRQMIFPQVKE
+567 KKQMIFPQVKD
-578 RGKMFYYVNG
+578 RGKIFFYVNG
-588 HLSNH
+588 YLSNH

-615 KDHFNVA
+615 KNHFNVA
-622 GNRCKNILYKNTE
+622 GNRCKNILYKNKE

-661 LIDRTEYLCSL
+661 LIDRTKYLCSL

-689 QDSLRMNVLEKN
+689 QDSLRMNVLDKN
-701 VYLYGCPRQSQ
+701 VYLYECPQLSQ
-712 LEVSSNQAL
+712 AGAKSN
-721 TEGR
+721 

>member
-24 NYLGIRIDG
+24 NYMGIRIDG

-78 VDVAALVITFIIQIV
+78 VDVAAMVITLVIQLV

-102 RAFAKK
+102 RAFARK
-108 FGFEHWTLPL
+108 FNFEHWTLPL
-118 VIAFFTIYIS
+118 AIAFFTIYIS

-160 AIFSKNKW
+160 AIFSKNRW

-205 VMSALLPLAGYIG
+205 VMSALFPLAGYIG

-226 DDWYYKP
+226 DDWYYKS
-233 LKCGPWGEKKEY
+233 LTCGPNAGFVFRFLMY
-245 ISRFAV
+245 IA
-251 YVSFFILLLY
+251 FFIIFIKWYAKGTFERQFCFSVLLL
-261 KYSLNKYVRNFLVS
+261 
-275 VSITT
+275 TA
-280 TIAYYWFLWT
+280 IAAYWYLWT
-290 GINDFILLYQ
+290 GINNFILLYQ
-300 FQVWRVEWLCIVAS
+300 FQVWRMEWLCIVAS
-314 FILFAYVLHDVVS
+314 FVLFAYILYDVVS
-327 SYTKTHNFT
+327 GYRETRRFT
-336 TRDLSIILIGLT
+336 TRDLSIVLIGLT
-348 LFSDVHALEGLIVA
+348 LFSDIHAPEGLVAA

-368 KNENVT
+368 KNEDVT
-374 KKHFLVLGFMY
+374 KKHLLLLGFMY

-393 AYCYMLVMG
+393 AYCYMLALGVSI
-402 APLPYI
+402 PYI

-413 ANSLYDRYT
+413 ANSLYNRYIT
-422 ITTAIICLVCGVL
+422 ITALVCLICGL
-435 VLRKKDFL
+435 LTLRKKDFF
-443 RGVLFLLYLVFPQL
+443 RAVLFLLYPFFPQL
-457 LMLPIVALAFPLL
+457 LLLPIVALAFPLL
-470 KKWQMVAAILLIV
+470 KRWQVVAAVALIV
-483 IDGIWGFPLRTT
+483 VDGIWGFPMRTT
-495 SITLK
+495 NITL
-500 SLEKSQFLWTALFTF
+500 SFLEKSQLLWAVLFASVF
-515 IFAVAWTVKSK
+515 IFAWFAKAKYGLV
-526 NVLIAKILL
+526 AKILL
-535 FLPILFAV
+535 FLPVLFAV
-543 PYAVTHW
+543 PYAITHW
-550 DSRQEKQII
+550 DHRQEKQKI
-559 EESNIDQF
+559 EESNLDQF
-567 KRQMIFPQVKE
+567 KRQMAFPQVKE

-588 HLSNH
+588 YMDGV
-593 SRLQFLGGNYADYE
+593 SRLQFLGGNYVDTKT
-607 STVGEIFS
+607 TVGEIF
-615 KDHFNVA
+615 N
-622 GNRCKNILYKNTE
+622 KNHHKVSTGRLNHLIYKKNEKNAFTGI
-635 RTFESVSSR
+635 RMRDAIMYNFFE
-644 CTMVNS
+644 
-650 FFSDSLSNPDI
+650 DSLSVSGI
-661 LIDRTEYLCSL
+661 LIDRTKYLCSL

-689 QDSLRMNVLEKN
+689 QDSLRMNVLDKN
-701 VYLYGCPRQSQ
+701 VYLYECPQQSQ
-712 LEVSSNQAL
+712 VEVSSN
-721 TEGR
+721 

>member
-24 NYLGIRIDG
+24 NYMGIRIDG

-78 VDVAALVITFIIQIV
+78 VDVAAMVIMLVIQLV
-93 FAVAMILFI
+93 FAVSMILFI
-102 RAFAKK
+102 RAFARK
-108 FGFEHWTLPL
+108 FNFEHWTLPL
-118 VIAFFTIYIS
+118 AIAFFTIYIS

-160 AIFSKNKW
+160 TIFSKNRW

-205 VMSALLPLAGYIG
+205 VMSALFPLAGYIG

-233 LKCGPWGEKKEY
+233 LTYGPNAGFVFRFLMY
-245 ISRFAV
+245 IA
-251 YVSFFILLLY
+251 FFIIFIKWYAKGTFERQFCFSVLLL
-261 KYSLNKYVRNFLVS
+261 
-275 VSITT
+275 TA
-280 TIAYYWFLWT
+280 IAAYWYLWT
-290 GINDFILLYQ
+290 GINNFILLYQ
-300 FQVWRVEWLCIVAS
+300 FQVWRMEWLCIVAS
-314 FILFAYVLHDVVS
+314 FVLFAYIFYDVVS
-327 SYTKTHNFT
+327 GYRETRRFT
-336 TRDLSIILIGLT
+336 TRDLAVILTGLT
-348 LFSDVHALEGLIVA
+348 LFSDVHAPEGLVAA

-368 KNENVT
+368 KNEDVT
-374 KKHFLVLGFMY
+374 KKHLLLLGFMY

-393 AYCYMLVMG
+393 AYCYMLALG
-402 APLPYI
+402 GSIPYI

-413 ANSLYDRYT
+413 ANSLYNRYIT
-422 ITTAIICLVCGVL
+422 ITALVCLICGL
-435 VLRKKDFL
+435 LTLREKDFF
-443 RGVLFLLYLVFPQL
+443 RAVLFLLYPFSPQL
-457 LMLPIVALAFPLL
+457 LLLPIVALAFPLL
-470 KKWQMVAAILLIV
+470 KRWQVVAAIALIV
-483 IDGIWGFPLRTT
+483 VDGAWGFPMRTT
-495 SITLK
+495 NITL
-500 SLEKSQFLWTALFTF
+500 SFLEKSQFLWTVLFVSV
-515 IFAVAWTVKSK
+515 FAVAWFAKAKCGLVT
-526 NVLIAKILL
+526 KILL
-535 FLPILFAV
+535 FLPVLFAV
-543 PYAVTHW
+543 PYAITHW
-550 DSRQEKQII
+550 DNRQEKQKI
-559 EESNIDQF
+559 EESNLDQF
-567 KRQMIFPQVKE
+567 KSQMAFPQVKE

-588 HLSNH
+588 YMNGD
-593 SRLQFLGGNYADYE
+593 SRLQFLGGNYVDTKT
-607 STVGEIFS
+607 TVGEV
-615 KDHFNVA
+615 FNKGHHQLAVDRL
-622 GNRCKNILYKNTE
+622 NRLIYKNDNKPTFKGVYE
-635 RTFESVSSR
+635 RARIMYDFFEDSLSVSS
-644 CTMVNS
+644 
-650 FFSDSLSNPDI
+650 I
-661 LIDRTEYLCSL
+661 LIDRTRYLCSL

-689 QDSLRMNVLEKN
+689 QDSLRMNVLDKN
-701 VYLYGCPRQSQ
+701 VYLYECPQLSQ
-712 LEVSSNQAL
+712 AEVESN
-721 TEGR
+721 